1 MAVVGVFP
9 YDNGQTF
16 VGGIVNKKNQGHLLP
31 VPHRFFRLLNKTS
44 GIVVGEMYM
53 KRMNF

>member
-1 MAVVGVFP
+1 MAVVGVFL

-16 VGGIVNKKNQGHLLP
+16 VAGVVNKKNQGHLLP
-31 VPHRFFRLLNKTS
+31 VSTSVFRLLNKTS
-44 GIVVGEMYM
+44 GIVIDEMLM

>member
-9 YDNGQTF
+9 YNNGQTF
-16 VGGIVNKKNQGHLLP
+16 VGGVVNKKNQGHLLP
-31 VPHRFFRLLNKTS
+31 VSTSVFRLLNKTS
-44 GIVVGEMYM
+44 GIVIDEMLM

>member
-31 VPHRFFRLLNKTS
+31 VPHRFFGCSIKLPALLLVKCL
-44 GIVVGEMYM
+44 
-53 KRMNF
+53 

>member
-1 MAVVGVFP
+1 MAVVGVFL

-16 VGGIVNKKNQGHLLP
+16 VGGVVNKKNQGHLLP
-31 VPHRFFRLLNKTS
+31 VSTSVVRLLNKTS
-44 GIVVGEMYM
+44 GIVIDEMLM